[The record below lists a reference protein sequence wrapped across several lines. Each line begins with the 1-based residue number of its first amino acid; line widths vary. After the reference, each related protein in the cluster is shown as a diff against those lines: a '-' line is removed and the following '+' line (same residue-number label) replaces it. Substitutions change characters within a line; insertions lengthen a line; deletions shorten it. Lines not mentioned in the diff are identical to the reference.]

1 MVLTVLGGWL
11 QVAADPEAEG
21 SRANGEG
28 TKLSS
33 IYVALSLSQAYLNL
47 KLYVRYGRIIL
58 YPLKNGGG

>member
-1 MVLTVLGGWL
+1 MDLEVWMVLTVLGGWL

-33 IYVALSLSQAYLNL
+33 IYVALSLS
-47 KLYVRYGRIIL
+47 
-58 YPLKNGGG
+58 